1 MVHAAWDAAAQAAVR
16 AIVVYTQTGDTAR
29 MLSKLKPDCPILA
42 LAPTERICRRMA
54 MYRGVLALHVPLASS
69 TERML
74 ADGDR
79 QILKRRLLRQGQRV
93 VVVAGT
99 SRRRGATNL
108 LKIHRIG
115 HRS

>member
-1 MVHAAWDAAAQAAVR
+1 
-16 AIVVYTQTGDTAR
+16 
-29 MLSKLKPDCPILA
+29 
-42 LAPTERICRRMA
+42 
-54 MYRGVLALHVPLASS
+54 
-69 TERML
+69 ML

-79 QILKRRLLRQGQRV
+79 QILKRRLLRAGQRV
-93 VVVAGT
+93 VVVSGT